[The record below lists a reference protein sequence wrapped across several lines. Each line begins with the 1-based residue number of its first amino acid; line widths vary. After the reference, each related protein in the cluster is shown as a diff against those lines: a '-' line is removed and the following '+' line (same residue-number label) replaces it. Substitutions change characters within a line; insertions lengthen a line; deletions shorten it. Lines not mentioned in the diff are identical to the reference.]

1 MSSRGGFDRQHA
13 RWPPR
18 AISGDVLMAA
28 VDHVAQSGVF
38 VAVPAWARPRSLRPS
53 RAVADATAEMVLVP
67 RARIG
72 SLLEPVMI
80 MAYFFD
86 RIASTVSATLRADSF
101 VSAVA

>member
-1 MSSRGGFDRQHA
+1 
-13 RWPPR
+13 
-18 AISGDVLMAA
+18 MAA
-28 VDHVAQSGVF
+28 VDHVAQSGMF
-38 VAVPAWARPRSLRPS
+38 AAVPAWARPRSLRPS